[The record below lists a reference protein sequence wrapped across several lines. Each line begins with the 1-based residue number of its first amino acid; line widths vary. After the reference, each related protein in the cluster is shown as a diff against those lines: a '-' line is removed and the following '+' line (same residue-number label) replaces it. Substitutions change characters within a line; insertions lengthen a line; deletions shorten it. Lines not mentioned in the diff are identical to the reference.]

1 MEQAARKLRMKE
13 RLTAGNGGPAVSPEN
28 PRHGMM
34 EDREFYSHIDLESEI
49 IELYYQTTRSWSL

>member
-1 MEQAARKLRMKE
+1 MKE
-13 RLTAGNGGPAVSPEN
+13 IFMAGGHGGPAVSPEN

-49 IELYYQTTRSWSL
+49 IQFYYQTTRSWSL